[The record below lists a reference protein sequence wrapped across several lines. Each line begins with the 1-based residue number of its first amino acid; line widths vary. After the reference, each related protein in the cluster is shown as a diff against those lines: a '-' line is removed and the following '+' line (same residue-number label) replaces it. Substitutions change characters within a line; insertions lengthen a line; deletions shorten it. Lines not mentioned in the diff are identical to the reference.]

1 MKNKLI
7 KFLELLLI
15 VIIVSVCIFSIFD
28 SSILD
33 NRIYFI
39 ILLIVPFLLL
49 FIIELIKIVKELKL
63 KSTNKEIEL
72 EEAEELDSNIELNEK
87 IKEIIDDTTQEK
99 IEIKDEVQ
107 DQTIQIPVKEIKSQI
122 ESLNQKLTKEEE
134 IDLEK
139 TEILFNKEEIK
150 EIIKK
155 ELESTTSVDKNKKN
169 NKKSTETVENS
180 DKSNDKSTDSVEK

>member
-180 DKSNDKSTDSVEK
+180 DKSNNKSTDSVEK